1 MPAHQDD
8 RSVRILR
15 IVGWTLG
22 IFGLLLLADDFVG
35 DNRHDNAAGVLF
47 IIAGIAT
54 LLAARYRESRRRGG
68 QVESPEEPSPGDD
81 GDASENSA

>member
-1 MPAHQDD
+1 MSAAHAD
-8 RSVRILR
+8 RTVRILR

-47 IIAGIAT
+47 IIAGIAP
-54 LLAARYRESRRRGG
+54 LLAASYRESRRRG
-68 QVESPEEPSPGDD
+68 QVESPEESSSGDD
-81 GDASENSA
+81 RDASENSA